1 MQIRKSLLPPN
12 VFKILLIKYLFRF
25 LLFILHGYSNEN
37 APTKISHNLL
47 TVNLILLRLIKNVLR
62 DKTRTTFYLDADEM
76 AC

>member
-1 MQIRKSLLPPN
+1 MVFVQIRKSLLPPN

-25 LLFILHGYSNEN
+25 LLFIVHGYSNEN

-47 TVNLILLRLIKNVLR
+47 TDCQPDITKNG
-62 DKTRTTFYLDADEM
+62 KECTTFYLGADEM